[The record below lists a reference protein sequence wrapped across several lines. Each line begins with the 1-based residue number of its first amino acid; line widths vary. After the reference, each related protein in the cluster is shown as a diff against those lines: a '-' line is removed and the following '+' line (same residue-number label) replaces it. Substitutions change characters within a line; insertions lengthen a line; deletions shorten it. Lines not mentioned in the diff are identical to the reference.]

1 MAQRPRAR
9 LITAR
14 TLDRNELSVSLHF
27 APLQKRCSS
36 TLDTLNRHGAAA
48 ARAAHN
54 REDTRSKRVVG
65 IHFNLPALQ
74 KQAVKLDVKRS
85 WHWYN
90 SEGEVDCRSKV
101 VRSKLTVDAIQF
113 SSFTETGVGNENT
126 THHQI
131 RTGALRH

>member
-1 MAQRPRAR
+1 MHQGTRA
-9 LITAR
+9 
-14 TLDRNELSVSLHF
+14 
-27 APLQKRCSS
+27 
-36 TLDTLNRHGAAA
+36 TLNRHGAAA

-74 KQAVKLDVKRS
+74 KQAVKLDDKRS

-101 VRSKLTVDAIQF
+101 VRSKLTVNAIQF
-113 SSFTETGVGNENT
+113 ASFTETGGSNETT

-131 RTGALRH
+131 RTGASRH